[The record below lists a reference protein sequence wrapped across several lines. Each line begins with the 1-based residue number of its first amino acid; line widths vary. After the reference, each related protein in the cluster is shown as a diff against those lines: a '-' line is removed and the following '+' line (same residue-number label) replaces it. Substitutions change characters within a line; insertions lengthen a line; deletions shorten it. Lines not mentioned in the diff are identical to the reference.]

1 MKFLPLILKN
11 VFRKKTRAI
20 LTIGSIILP
29 LLVICLMGTFL
40 RLLDMPDPAQTRGM
54 FRIVTRHKVGI
65 TSPLPVSYAEKIRQL
80 DGALAVTQFN
90 WFGGT
95 YIDNSARNFFA
106 RFAVEPETLI
116 QVFDDAKIIQG
127 SAVDWFSDR
136 AGCMVGEDLMK
147 KFGWKLGDQIIL
159 VGDIYP
165 VTLQLTIRAV
175 YRLSD
180 GNSDALFFNRK
191 YLEEAFPSFQGTVGT
206 IWTKCRDG
214 AAAIRLSDEID
225 QMFENSPYPTK
236 TETEKAFQMGFV
248 SMLGNV
254 KLLITSLGTIVVL
267 VIVLIAA
274 NTMALSA
281 RERITEIAVLRTL
294 GFSRRM
300 ILILIL
306 GEGLILALIGGII
319 GLCIFILG
327 LKPLKAILTNT
338 PLSGFT
344 NAMTVFPEVLLLG
357 LGITVIVGLFSG
369 IVPAIR
375 ASQRPITEGLRY
387 TG

>member
-1 MKFLPLILKN
+1 M
-11 VFRKKTRAI
+11 
-20 LTIGSIILP
+20 TIGSIILP